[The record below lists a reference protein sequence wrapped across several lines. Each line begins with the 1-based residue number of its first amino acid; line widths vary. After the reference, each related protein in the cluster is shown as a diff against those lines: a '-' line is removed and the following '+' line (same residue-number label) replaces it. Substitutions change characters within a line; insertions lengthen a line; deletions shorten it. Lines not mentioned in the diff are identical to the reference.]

1 MSNVVNFYT
10 DGACSGNQNDTN
22 VGGWGAILEYGD
34 TVKELHA
41 GELNTSNNKM
51 ELDAVIN
58 AFRQLKRDGLT
69 IHVFT
74 DSSYVA
80 NCFLNEW
87 YVSWRRNGWKN
98 KKKEP
103 VENRERWEEL
113 LSMTEKNDVTFFR
126 VKGHV
131 NLDSP
136 RTDADKMYRKFLDDN
151 SKALNSKGAPE
162 IGFDDFRKLIDMNN
176 RADELANIAMDELR

>member
-1 MSNVVNFYT
+1 
-10 DGACSGNQNDTN
+10 
-22 VGGWGAILEYGD
+22 
-34 TVKELHA
+34 
-41 GELNTSNNKM
+41 
-51 ELDAVIN
+51 
-58 AFRQLKRDGLT
+58 
-69 IHVFT
+69 
-74 DSSYVA
+74 
-80 NCFLNEW
+80 
-87 YVSWRRNGWKN
+87 
-98 KKKEP
+98 
-103 VENRERWEEL
+103 
-113 LSMTEKNDVTFFR
+113 MTEKNDVTFFR

>member
-1 MSNVVNFYT
+1 MSMVVNFYT
-10 DGACSGNQNDTN
+10 DGACSGNQNDDN

-41 GELNTSNNKM
+41 GELNTTNNRM

-58 AFRQLKRDGLT
+58 AFRQLKRNGLR

-80 NCFLNEW
+80 NCFINRW
-87 YVSWRRNGWKN
+87 YESWRKKGWKN
-98 KKKEP
+98 SKKQP

-113 LSMTEKNDVTFFR
+113 LSMVEQNDVTFFR
-126 VKGHV
+126 VKGHM
-131 NLDSP
+131 NLDSGS
-136 RTDADKMYRKFLDDN
+136 ADPEKAYRKFLEN
-151 SKALNSKGAPE
+151 NRESLAGEGAPA
-162 IGFDDFRKLIDMNN
+162 FSPDDFRKIVDMNN